1 MRTWR
6 TYFVVVAQT
15 VFWFIHAFR
24 PSWGVLP
31 LGWHLLACLFFGAA
45 LGVIINQWESYHQ
58 DWLDRNYYTDEEM
71 AEKER
76 EESDPH
82 YHRKP

>member
-1 MRTWR
+1 MWR
-6 TYFVVVAQT
+6 FVAN
-15 VFWFIHAFR
+15 
-24 PSWGVLP
+24 VLM
-31 LGWHLLACLFFGAA
+31 GAA
-45 LGVIINQWESYHQ
+45 LAAIINQWENAHE

-82 YHRKP
+82 HHRKP